1 MAKTSLPML
10 VVATVTL
17 ACVHAGAADKK
28 TKEDPMSAT
37 KALADFLG
45 TLEKAMPLDETKLG
59 ALLGA
64 TFKAEKDANKRRVLV
79 ATKLAPGP
87 QAVALAGVRFYPAT
101 KDGAGELQ
109 LQLATS
115 AVDEL
120 ALGKLYPAAS
130 WRPPPPPGWAP
141 EGAGPACIVDR
152 PWGEIWFTFRY
163 GTVVNVS
170 FAFGQHSGSGV

>member
-1 MAKTSLPML
+1 MVKKSLTL
-10 VVATVTL
+10 LAVATVTL
-17 ACVHAGAADKK
+17 ACVHAGAADKQP
-28 TKEDPMSAT
+28 KEDPMSAT

-45 TLEKAMPLDETKLG
+45 VLEKAMPLDEAKLG
-59 ALLGA
+59 ALLGT
-64 TFKAEKDANKRRVLV
+64 TFKAEQDANKKRVLV
-79 ATKLAPGP
+79 ATKLAPNP
-87 QAVALAGVRFYPAT
+87 QGVALKTVRFYPAT

-109 LQLATS
+109 LQLTNS
-115 AVDEL
+115 AVDEV
-120 ALGKLYPAAS
+120 ALGNSYPAAS

-170 FAFGQHSGSGV
+170 FAFGQHSGPGV